1 MKNMAY
7 IIGLYVIRRKV
18 NKENVYT
25 KYVTTT
31 DPVTGSFSIKNLL
44 GTTWLTRHPI
54 PMEIMHDKGSE
65 FIGHRFRKSLIEK

>member
-31 DPVTGSFSIKNLL
+31 DPVTGSFNIKK
-44 GTTWLTRHPI
+44 LTRNH
-54 PMEIMHDKGSE
+54 
-65 FIGHRFRKSLIEK
+65 LVN